1 MKTKALFFLLL
12 AVMLQACNSSDT
24 TEGTAI
30 DSKLRNTIA
39 KNNERLVQALLNS
52 DSDEYKALGTKDF
65 VAHLRAKIEPVVWP
79 FRKGTIDPKFTVFKE
94 YHIKN
99 DRVPGYAV
107 MESEE
112 KNYKITL
119 EMDTQESYLS
129 MLRMKYGGTDDYLL
143 TVHYVLEDGQWK
155 VTDLKLGLW
164 GIDGKD
170 AQDYYKMAQQSEKD
184 GYILDA
190 FFASDVARTCLKP
203 AGTLLAY
210 NNADKIE
217 FYTKEWMDECN
228 KQYHFPQALP
238 EAGKDV
244 QVIEL
249 TYVKSPEGTHPMF
262 KYIAPTPMG
271 GAEAAER
278 EHMRVRKA
286 IKDFYKGMDFS
297 NKKNIYYRAY
307 NGSIYGD
314 HHDFKEAIK

>member
-12 AVMLQACNSSDT
+12 TILLQACNSSET

-30 DSKLRNTIA
+30 DAKLRNTIA
-39 KNNERLVQALLNS
+39 TNNDRLVKALLNS

-94 YHIKN
+94 YYIKN

-112 KNYKITL
+112 DNYKITV
-119 EMDTQESYLS
+119 EMDTPESYLS

-143 TVHYVLEDGQWK
+143 TIHYVLEDGQWK

-164 GIDGKD
+164 GIDNKD
-170 AQDYYKMAQQSEKD
+170 AQAYYKIAQEAEKK
-184 GYILDA
+184 GFILDA

-228 KQYHFPQALP
+228 KKYHFPQALP

-244 QVIEL
+244 QVVEL

-262 KYIAPTPMG
+262 KYVAPASSSDVET
-271 GAEAAER
+271 AER

-297 NKKNIYYRAY
+297 NKKNIYYRHYA
-307 NGSIYGD
+307 GSIYGNVAD
-314 HHDFKEAIK
+314 YKEAIK